1 MTRKLPPRTRG
12 DTKGAGKTKVEEVIR
27 RMSFETERLAWLV
40 LQITNRTQAKG
51 STTRL
56 IFPRDPEVLQE
67 LGRTLGIGLADRE
80 LLPVESY
87 LLEHGYVALVD
98 IGLSTG
104 SYSITT
110 AGFEWLDGTSSEPPV
125 ISQEL
130 YDQAQTSDGTD
141 YEAPELSERRGDLLQ
156 EVGTVVFRGERDRLL
171 QELERQRL
179 QIERLEA
186 ELREARNHW
195 WRRLLGAPD

>member
-1 MTRKLPPRTRG
+1 
-12 DTKGAGKTKVEEVIR
+12 
-27 RMSFETERLAWLV
+27 MSFETERLAWLV

-51 STTRL
+51 STARL
-56 IFPRDPEVLQE
+56 IFPRDQEVLKE
-67 LGRTLGIGLADRE
+67 LGRTLGIGLADKD
-80 LLPVESY
+80 LLPVEGY
-87 LLEHGYVALVD
+87 LLEHDYVALVD

-110 AGFEWLDGTSSEPPV
+110 VGFEWLDGSSSEPPV

-141 YEAPELSERRGDLLQ
+141 YRASELSERRGDFLQ
-156 EVGTVVFRGERDRLL
+156 DVGTVVFRGERDRLL

-195 WRRLLGAPD
+195 WRRLLGVPD

>member
-1 MTRKLPPRTRG
+1 MREVPPCARETRRAQGTG
-12 DTKGAGKTKVEEVIR
+12 VEEVNR

-40 LQITNRTQAKG
+40 LQITNSTQAKG
-51 STTRL
+51 STARL
-56 IFPRDPEVLQE
+56 IFPRELEVLEE
-67 LGRTLGIGLADRE
+67 LGRTLGIGLADKE
-80 LLPVESY
+80 LLPVEGY

-110 AGFEWLDGTSSEPPV
+110 AGFEWLDGSLSEPP
-125 ISQEL
+125 ITSQEL
-130 YDQAQTSDGTD
+130 YDQARTSDRTD
-141 YEAPELSERRGDLLQ
+141 YEAPELSEKKGALLQ
-156 EVGTVVFRGERDRLL
+156 EVETVVYRGERDRLL

-195 WRRLLGAPD
+195 WRRRLGVPD

>member
-1 MTRKLPPRTRG
+1 
-12 DTKGAGKTKVEEVIR
+12 
-27 RMSFETERLAWLV
+27 LV
-40 LQITNRTQAKG
+40 LQITNRTQGKG
-51 STTRL
+51 STARL
-56 IFPRDPEVLQE
+56 IFPRDPEVLEE
-67 LGRTLGIGLADRE
+67 LGRTLGMGLADKD
-80 LLPVESY
+80 LLPLEGY
-87 LLEHGYVALVD
+87 LLEHCYVAPVE

-110 AGFEWLDGTSSEPPV
+110 AGFEWLGGSSSEPPV

-141 YEAPELSERRGDLLQ
+141 YGVPELSQRSGDLLQ

-186 ELREARNHW
+186 EIREARNHW
-195 WRRLLGAPD
+195 WRRLFGEPD